1 MSKTTVFAVLS
12 FEMTP
17 KGRIKA
23 SQAHAAKDRAH
34 AVRMAERIAAQKG
47 GALAFS
53 REGDPDVGDF
63 DDAVILGRFGEV
75 PDDAMVA

>member
-1 MSKTTVFAVLS
+1 MSKTTVFAVVS
-12 FEMTP
+12 FEMTA
-17 KGRIKA
+17 KGRIRA
-23 SQAHAAKDRAH
+23 SQAHAAQSGSH

-75 PDDAMVA
+75 PDEALVS